1 MIKISEENKRFLDDL
16 FANLMSHQD
25 TDMMDL
31 HDSDAC
37 DEHFQLQKNETN
49 AD

>member
-1 MIKISEENKRFLDDL
+1 MKITKENEQFLDEL
-16 FANLMSHQD
+16 FANLMANQD

-37 DEHFQLQKNETN
+37 DEHFQLEKNEEPAN
-49 AD
+49 